1 MLLDKKLLC
10 LVLSAFIIFP
20 FQLASAVQEQ
30 IEGLEYDIRLVEDV
44 QLDKFIKN
52 KFSLYELYFEN
63 KSNKTYSIPGYS
75 IDLGIDYL
83 TINDINSLNK
93 DKNSKKLTIFN
104 VAAGAASI
112 ALGGIVRSATN
123 TAMRTISSFK
133 KKSSSVSEEN
143 MFLSSTKTYILYP
156 GYGLSLFLFVNN
168 FSNQVPNSIRFICHE
183 EDTNQNYVVVND
195 HLQIKDLNTDNNH
208 QKIAAPAIEQYK

>member
-1 MLLDKKLLC
+1 MLLDKKILC

-20 FQLASAVQEQ
+20 FQIASAVQEQ

-44 QLDKFIKN
+44 QLDKSIKN

-104 VAAGAASI
+104 VAAGAASL
-112 ALGGIVRSATN
+112 AFGGIVRSATN
-123 TAMRTISSFK
+123 TAMRTFGSFK
-133 KKSSSVSEEN
+133 KKSGSLSDNN
-143 MFLSSTKTYILYP
+143 MFLSNGKTYILYP
-156 GYGLSLFLFVNN
+156 GYGLSLFLFVDNL
-168 FSNQVPNSIRFICHE
+168 SNQVPNSIRFVCHE
-183 EDTNQNYVVVND
+183 EDTNQNYILVND
-195 HLQIKDLNTDNNH
+195 HLQMKNLNADNNN